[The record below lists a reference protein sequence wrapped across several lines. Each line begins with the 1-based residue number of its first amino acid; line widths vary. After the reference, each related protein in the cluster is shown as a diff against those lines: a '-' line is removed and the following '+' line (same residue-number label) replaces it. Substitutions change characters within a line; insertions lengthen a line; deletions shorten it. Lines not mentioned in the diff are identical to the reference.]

1 MIHLVYSMNME
12 EDMMIKI
19 LIVEDEFLI
28 ANFIKESLTNLGYF
42 CKCLFDGEAAATEL
56 EENSYDLILL
66 DVMLPKIDG
75 FELITYINQ
84 YQIPVIFITAKA
96 DVKDRVK
103 GLRLGAEDY
112 IVKPFDVAELAARV
126 EVVLRRYNKSSDILY
141 INDLKIDTLSRNIWK
156 GDTPVEL
163 TYKEFELLL
172 LLVRN
177 KNIALYRETIYEKI
191 WQDPFL
197 ADSRTVDLHVQR
209 LRKKLGLEKQIQTVF
224 KVGYRFVD
232 V

>member
-1 MIHLVYSMNME
+1 MIHLGYSMNME
-12 EDMMIKI
+12 EDTMIKI

-42 CKCLFDGEAAATEL
+42 CKCLFDGETAATEL

-209 LRKKLGLEKQIQTVF
+209 LRKKLDLEKQIQTVF